1 MQFQSVPHLTFLR
14 MHAGADVPIMCS
26 LAYAPPEVV
35 QRIQDGEH
43 KIKADKSADL
53 WALGV
58 IAFELLTGTR
68 VFSPDSTC
76 EEQAVSML
84 CGLEPL
90 PWEEGAVGSEE
101 SLRMLKGLRGMVLR
115 CLDRDPNARP
125 TADGVQRLLTDLFEA
140 SAGISQFDAV
150 AQPAI

>member
-1 MQFQSVPHLTFLR
+1 
-14 MHAGADVPIMCS
+14 MCS

-35 QRIQDGEH
+35 QRIQDGER
-43 KIKADKSADL
+43 KVTADKSADM

-68 VFSPDSTC
+68 IFSPSSTSKD
-76 EEQAVSML
+76 QAVRML

-90 PWEEGAVGSEE
+90 PWEDGAEGNEDK
-101 SLRMLKGLRGMVLR
+101 LRMLKGLRAPVMR
-115 CLDRDPNARP
+115 CLDRDPEARP
-125 TADGVQRLLTDLFEA
+125 TANGVQKLLGDLFEV
-140 SAGISQFDAV
+140 SAGVSQFDEV